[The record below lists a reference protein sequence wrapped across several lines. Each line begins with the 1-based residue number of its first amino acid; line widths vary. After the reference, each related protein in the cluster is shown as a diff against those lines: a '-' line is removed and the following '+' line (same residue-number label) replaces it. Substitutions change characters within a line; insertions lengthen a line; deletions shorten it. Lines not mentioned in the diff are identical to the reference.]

1 MVHLHRFNW
10 ATVFLFTFPSFPF
23 SWCAELPKLVI
34 QPDAAKTAIENAS
47 KPVANTNNASKPV
60 SKS

>member
-1 MVHLHRFNW
+1 
-10 ATVFLFTFPSFPF
+10 LFTFPSFPF